1 MITQTLK
8 LTSTLVLAIVCQ
20 VMAMP
25 VIAQDS
31 GEADLTR
38 EQRMEERRA
47 EMEARRAEF
56 EANNPETAALMK
68 ERRAEMETRRAEF
81 EANNP
86 GVVAE
91 REARRAERD
100 ARREEFK
107 ANNREIVAEREA
119 SRAEFEA
126 NHPEATDR
134 MKDRARMQRSRGGFN
149 RDQSPGRLGPVK
161 VSNHLYC

>member
-8 LTSTLVLAIVCQ
+8 LTSTLVLATVCQ
-20 VMAMP
+20 VMFVP

-31 GEADLTR
+31 GEADQTR
-38 EQRMEERRA
+38 EQRMEDRQA
-47 EMEARRAEF
+47 EMEA
-56 EANNPETAALMK
+56 
-68 ERRAEMETRRAEF
+68 RRAEF

-91 REARRAERD
+91 RDARRAERD

-107 ANNREIVAEREA
+107 ANNPEVVAEREA
-119 SRAEFEA
+119 RRAEFEA
-126 NHPEATDR
+126 NNPEAADR

-149 RDQSPGRLGPVK
+149 RDQAPGGMDP
-161 VSNHLYC
+161 SESQ